1 MTKNYWLNE
10 DSRIFLERGYLKGE
24 TPEERIEDIAKT
36 AQRYLGIDGFANKF
50 ISYMEQGFYSLA
62 SPVWSNFGRKRGYPS
77 LVMVFM
83 FQIVWMEF

>member
-36 AQRYLGIDGFANKF
+36 AQGYLGIDGFAEKF
-50 ISYMEQGFYSLA
+50 ISYSTIHF
-62 SPVWSNFGRKRGYPS
+62 FC
-77 LVMVFM
+77 
-83 FQIVWMEF
+83 I